1 MWADCLFSTARI
13 LLINVFMPNIVLVH
27 VSADPRLAPAVGNKM
42 GPRNS
47 SSRGEVKKK
56 YFLSPSRS
64 LFPIAGIIMMPR
76 ALRELTTFWSF
87 RRFILIRIMIPKE
100 FGAAG
105 SSSASPLRLQGRR
118 VYPFF
123 SILLVTEDL

>member
-13 LLINVFMPNIVLVH
+13 FLINVFMPNIVLIPNIVLVH

-100 FGAAG
+100 FDVAG
-105 SSSASPLRLQGRR
+105 EASANPCG
-118 VYPFF
+118 VKGEG
-123 SILLVTEDL
+123 SIHFLAFC